1 MKRTTTLL
9 FATIFYSLIACNNTA
24 PNTDSASETSTI
36 ENASTRKISLE
47 FVLHDSITINQVSS
61 IKGKLELNADSILEA
76 FRIKSIDT
84 FKIHV
89 WANYENY
96 LIAQESYTGQ
106 RYDGS
111 RGYVIDTNNLAMFMS
126 PNIAEIAE
134 HEFIHAISLRL
145 NSSLPRWLWESVAIY
160 GANEFVDPN
169 ELSYLRNGSFPTLAE
184 LNTDFNESNHTIYSV
199 GYIISEFII
208 HQWGTEKYYELI
220 KQGGNLNKVLAISES
235 EFETEWAA
243 FVKEKYIIESPTEK
257 RIQYKIKK

>member
-1 MKRTTTLL
+1 MKQITILL
-9 FATIFYSLIACNNTA
+9 FVTILYTLIACNNA
-24 PNTDSASETSTI
+24 NSPTDPLSETSSKKN
-36 ENASTRKISLE
+36 ENKSNISLE
-47 FVLHDSITINQVSS
+47 FVLHDSITMNQVSS
-61 IKGKLELNADSILEA
+61 IKDKLEQKADSILQA
-76 FRIKSIDT
+76 FSIKSIDT
-84 FKIHV
+84 FKVHV

-111 RGYVIDTNNLAMFMS
+111 RGYVIDTNNLAIFMS
-126 PNIAEIAE
+126 PDIAEIAE

-169 ELSYLRNGSFPTLAE
+169 ELNYLKQGNFPTLAE

-220 KQGGNLNKVLAISES
+220 RQGGDLKNVLNISETD
-235 EFETEWAA
+235 FESEWAA
-243 FVKEKYIIESPTEK
+243 FVKD
-257 RIQYKIKK
+257 KIHN